1 MVKGGARRF
10 GKKVFCMKEPLVQ
23 GVFQVGVLVTD
34 IDECIRLFCDALG
47 MKAVFEARN
56 QIQPAKGLSGVD
68 GQIMDVLML
77 HGEGGVDLEIHRYV
91 DPAGVPRPPM
101 NHNEI
106 GSMHFMLRVRN
117 MKAVVDKVTALG
129 YEMMTPIV
137 GSERVAGFK
146 YAYFRGPDGM
156 MVELHEGDLPEA
168 GRVTAANRGASE
180 QSPAAP
186 TEPPHTEE
194 DAL

>member
-1 MVKGGARRF
+1 MQQ
-10 GKKVFCMKEPLVQ
+10 PLVR

-34 IDECIRLFCDALG
+34 IDECLRLFRDALG
-47 MKAVFEARN
+47 MQVVFEARN

-68 GQIMDVLML
+68 GQVMDVLML

-101 NHNEI
+101 QHNEI
-106 GSMHFMLRVRN
+106 GSMHFMLRVQD
-117 MKAVVDKVTALG
+117 MQAVVDKVTALG
-129 YEMMTPIV
+129 YSMMTPIV
-137 GSERVAGFK
+137 ESEKVPGFK

-168 GRVTAANRGASE
+168 GRVRPLPGQEAER
-180 QSPAAP
+180 
-186 TEPPHTEE
+186 
-194 DAL
+194 

>member
-1 MVKGGARRF
+1 MSQ
-10 GKKVFCMKEPLVQ
+10 PLVQ

-34 IDECIRLFCDALG
+34 IDECLRLFCGALG
-47 MKAVFEARN
+47 MRVVFEASN
-56 QIQPAKGLSGVD
+56 QVQPARGLSGVD

-101 NHNEI
+101 KHNEI
-106 GSMHFMLRVRN
+106 GSMHFMLRVTD
-117 MKAVVDKVTALG
+117 MQAVVDKVTALG
-129 YEMMTPIV
+129 YPMMTPIV
-137 GSERVAGFK
+137 ESTSVPGFK

-168 GRVTAANRGASE
+168 GRVCPAAN
-180 QSPAAP
+180 PA
-186 TEPPHTEE
+186 TRKE
-194 DAL
+194 DTL